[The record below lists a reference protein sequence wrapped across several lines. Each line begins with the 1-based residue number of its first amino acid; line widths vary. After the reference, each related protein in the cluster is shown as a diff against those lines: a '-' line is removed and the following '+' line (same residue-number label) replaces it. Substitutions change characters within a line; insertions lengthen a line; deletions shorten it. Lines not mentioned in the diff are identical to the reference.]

1 MKVVAVLLLATAVFG
16 WDDQKV
22 FKKWSGMKAME
33 SCWGEDNMKTY
44 TVQLKRAISKC
55 HGTDAPELELP
66 IYRSPFR
73 FINTIMTSGQQHQE
87 YLMEAVQKMAHNMVS
102 EQNYNM
108 QNMQQNNQF
117 QGQQFQNQQNSQ
129 FQQQYMPKNQNQGRN
144 DMYNMNPMNFQG
156 QNDNMQSNNM
166 KNMKYDQVMNTVSM
180 MKFLKEYMQVH
191 PMTSQDNYNM
201 DNMVQRNTYSNQK
214 DNTNQ
219 FSQELMRRMGG
230 VQQKQN
236 QFRFKREVNG
246 DTKPQGSD
254 ANTLPGFLELGD
266 RLAEKLKDTKEKA
279 IAKMGNFT
287 CVMKEM
293 NVLTQENQINVR
305 GMKQELEKFN
315 MPSQW
320 FKDHSVKN
328 IDICYQMSE
337 AVPQSV
343 QADYNYPGFPNLAK
357 MKVFMKCCKETK
369 QKTCMHQDM
378 KNKIENNFGPLEKI
392 LEQTGLTETELF
404 PLMMSLLHSS
414 EEMEYM

>member
-1 MKVVAVLLLATAVFG
+1 M
-16 WDDQKV
+16 
-22 FKKWSGMKAME
+22 
-33 SCWGEDNMKTY
+33 
-44 TVQLKRAISKC
+44 I
-55 HGTDAPELELP
+55 
-66 IYRSPFR
+66 
-73 FINTIMTSGQQHQE
+73 
-87 YLMEAVQKMAHNMVS
+87 S

-144 DMYNMNPMNFQG
+144 DMYNMNFQG

-236 QFRFKREVNG
+236 QFRFKRQVNG

-254 ANTLPGFLELGD
+254 ANTLPGF
-266 RLAEKLKDTKEKA
+266 
-279 IAKMGNFT
+279 
-287 CVMKEM
+287 
-293 NVLTQENQINVR
+293 
-305 GMKQELEKFN
+305 
-315 MPSQW
+315 P
-320 FKDHSVKN
+320 
-328 IDICYQMSE
+328 
-337 AVPQSV
+337 
-343 QADYNYPGFPNLAK
+343 
-357 MKVFMKCCKETK
+357 
-369 QKTCMHQDM
+369 
-378 KNKIENNFGPLEKI
+378 
-392 LEQTGLTETELF
+392 
-404 PLMMSLLHSS
+404 
-414 EEMEYM
+414 